1 MTLSAWL
8 QACCCMRSSAPG
20 HSHESDRSR
29 AHQGGADLLADGD
42 VLQAWR
48 PVGKDKGERQLS
60 VARRRATRGRQVVA
74 EPCMPG
80 RLKMVLV
87 VARARGGGQCGG
99 EQMVVGR
106 ASSAMDEHA
115 EGGGR
120 GGRAAA
126 SPGGARRVRT
136 VSGLCTSA
144 AHSPQR
150 RSNGKKRRIRVMCR
164 ESGRKE
170 RIQRGVA

>member
-8 QACCCMRSSAPG
+8 QACCCMRSSTPG
-20 HSHESDRSR
+20 HSLESDRSR
-29 AHQGGADLLADGD
+29 VHQGGAGLLADGNI
-42 VLQAWR
+42 LQAWR
-48 PVGKDKGERQLS
+48 PVGKDKGARQLS

-80 RLKMVLV
+80 RLTMVLV

-99 EQMVVGR
+99 SR
-106 ASSAMDEHA
+106 WSSAERRDATDEHA

-126 SPGGARRVRT
+126 SPGGARRLRT